1 MKKLYLKVMPLLFR
15 EEILIKKVKKPIETQ
30 QTMCIKNIKKRGFN
44 ENNIKY
50 LRYDNEKNPIKNPN
64 SEPDDQERPE
74 TIGSICEIR
83 SNSKEHYLN
92 IYIDHA
98 HNLNQPMENSSV
110 SIDSNSI
117 YLYYLFLI

>member
-1 MKKLYLKVMPLLFR
+1 MPLLFR
-15 EEILIKKVKKPIETQ
+15 GGNLNKEGEETHRNTTDYVYKT
-30 QTMCIKNIKKRGFN
+30 F
-44 ENNIKY
+44 KY

-92 IYIDHA
+92 IYIDHE
-98 HNLNQPMENSSV
+98 HNLNQPMEN
-110 SIDSNSI
+110 
-117 YLYYLFLI
+117 